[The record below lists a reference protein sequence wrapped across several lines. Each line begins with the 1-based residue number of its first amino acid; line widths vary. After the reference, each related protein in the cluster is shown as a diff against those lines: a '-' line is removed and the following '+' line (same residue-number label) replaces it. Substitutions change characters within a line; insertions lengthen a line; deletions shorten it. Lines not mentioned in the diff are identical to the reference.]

1 MKLDTLKS
9 AWAAL
14 DHKLDSQNALL
25 LQQARRSRLQSLRH
39 KLRPLAWGQTLQ
51 MLLGVP
57 VILLGVSAWQAG
69 GPSHLVVAGIIV
81 HVYGIAMILLG
92 GLVHGSLARFDLDA
106 PVLAVQQRLA
116 RLHRL
121 YVIGGTTLGLAWWV
135 LWIPFM
141 MTLFA
146 LVGADFYRGVGA
158 PVIAAMTAGGVLG
171 LLATWAFDRWARRRP
186 ELHRKLRRAMA
197 GESLARATA
206 ELEALQRF
214 ERE

>member
-1 MKLDTLKS
+1 MELDTLKT

-14 DHKLDSQNALL
+14 DQKLDTQNALL
-25 LQQARRSRLQSLRH
+25 LQQARRSRLQSLRR

-51 MLLGVP
+51 MLLGIP
-57 VILLGVSAWQAG
+57 VILLGVSAWQAAEQ
-69 GPSHLVVAGIIV
+69 PHLIAAGIIV
-81 HVYGIAMILLG
+81 HFYGIAMILLG

-116 RLHRL
+116 RLRRL
-121 YVIGGTTLGLAWWV
+121 YVIGSTTLGLAWWV

-141 MTLFA
+141 MSLFA
-146 LVGADFYRGVGA
+146 QLGADFYRGVGA
-158 PVIAAMTAGGVLG
+158 SVIAAMTAGGVLG

-197 GESLARATA
+197 GESLARASA